1 MSFST
6 DILFDKKIVSTT
18 NDECAK
24 LKLYTILDGIYNFL
38 FTIVS

>member
-6 DILFDKKIVSTT
+6 EYLIKIVSAT
-18 NDECAK
+18 NEKCVK
-24 LKLYTILDGIYNFL
+24 LKLYTFLDGIYNFL